1 MTSLRLAL
9 TELKRFSHGV
19 LPKLVMLAVT
29 LVPLLYGGVY
39 LYSNWNPYGRVDN
52 VSAALVQSDRGTTDE
67 SGKHVNTGEDV
78 AKELKDAG
86 NFDWQDVSTRQEAV
100 DKVEKGELG
109 FALVIPSDFSQKLLS
124 TSRFQP
130 DENGKTGE
138 VDPQQAGLEIITND
152 ANNYLLTNIVEK
164 AGTSLRDTVASQ
176 VGDETANQL
185 LASFTDIHGQLVE
198 ARDGSQKVTD
208 GTVQLG
214 SAIDRL
220 KGGTSDLVSGS
231 QRLNSGAHQLH
242 DAENQLVDGQRQGL
256 DGAQQLDDGAQQLD
270 SATGQLADGTGQL
283 RSGAGQLKDGT
294 QQLADGSSQ
303 LKDGT
308 ATLAQGATQL
318 KDGTAQLSSG
328 ATQLKDGTAQL
339 SSGATQLKDG
349 TGKLV
354 TGATQLDQG
363 IGQLDTQL
371 KESGISQVGD
381 NLTGVCRDLSSFNDQ
396 KATGRLGTDVS
407 NAVVSENAK
416 IVRETLQQQVDDG
429 TIDLTPEQI
438 KAIVGTLGGEQ
449 AHQRIN
455 DATAKGLNDFEAT
468 DIGKDLASL
477 RSSTCAANGVSQI
490 AQQID
495 QLTGGVA
502 QLKDGSSTLA
512 QGVKSADSAAGTLAD
527 GAKTLDEKTGQLA
540 EGAKTLDEKTGE
552 AKSGIATLDEK
563 TGELA
568 DGAKTLNDKT
578 GQLVSGV
585 NQVDDGAQQLNSATG
600 QLTDGTGQLVSGS
613 QQLLDGQT
621 QARDGAYTLA
631 SGTDDAVSGA
641 TQLDDGAGQ
650 LQSGSSDLEDGSK
663 NLTDG
668 LRQGANKVPNLDEGQ
683 RSSLAKVMSDPV
695 TNDHDSL
702 ATAANYGEGMGPFF
716 MSLALWIGVL
726 ITGQFVRPSNE
737 RAQASNTSNF
747 RIMLGSWIPFA
758 VVSVAQA
765 AILFTVVKFAL
776 GFEMAHPWL
785 VLWFMLLVSVTF
797 SAIGQGLIFLLGNPG
812 KLLVLILLILQLVT
826 GGGLMP
832 YQTLPQPL
840 LWMHDAFP
848 MGHSITAIRRLAYG
862 VDESSVWTIVWM
874 MVGYLLIGIAL
885 GFLGAIRSRTWTLSK
900 LHPEIEA

>member
-1 MTSLRLAL
+1 MVLAAVKSP
-9 TELKRFSHGV
+9 TELMQ
-19 LPKLVMLAVT
+19 L
-29 LVPLLYGGVY
+29 
-39 LYSNWNPYGRVDN
+39 
-52 VSAALVQSDRGTTDE
+52 
-67 SGKHVNTGEDV
+67 
-78 AKELKDAG
+78 
-86 NFDWQDVSTRQEAV
+86 
-100 DKVEKGELG
+100 
-109 FALVIPSDFSQKLLS
+109 
-124 TSRFQP
+124 
-130 DENGKTGE
+130 
-138 VDPQQAGLEIITND
+138 QA
-152 ANNYLLTNIVEK
+152 
-164 AGTSLRDTVASQ
+164 
-176 VGDETANQL
+176 
-185 LASFTDIHGQLVE
+185 
-198 ARDGSQKVTD
+198 
-208 GTVQLG
+208 
-214 SAIDRL
+214 
-220 KGGTSDLVSGS
+220 
-231 QRLNSGAHQLH
+231 GAHQLATELS
-242 DAENQLVDGQRQGL
+242 DPTAQYRSGVDQ
-256 DGAQQLDDGAQQLD
+256 
-270 SATGQLADGTGQL
+270 ATEASKTLADG
-283 RSGAGQLKDGT
+283 LKRL
-294 QQLADGSSQ
+294 QDGS
-303 LKDGT
+303 GT
-308 ATLAQGATQL
+308 LLAGVT
-318 KDGTAQLSSG
+318 T
-328 ATQLKDGTAQL
+328 
-339 SSGATQLKDG
+339 LKDG

-407 NAVVSENAK
+407 NAVVDENAK
-416 IVRETLQQQVDDG
+416 VVRETLEQKVKDG
-429 TIDLTPEQI
+429 AIDLTPQQI
-438 KAIVGTLGGEQ
+438 DAIVSTLGGEE

-455 DATAKGLNDFEAT
+455 AATAKGLNDFEAT

-477 RSSTCAANGVSQI
+477 RSSTCAANGTSQI
-490 AQQID
+490 AQQIG
-495 QLTGGVA
+495 QLTDGVA
-502 QLKDGSSTLA
+502 QLKDGSTTLA
-512 QGVKSADSAAGTLAD
+512 QGVKSADSAAGQLAD
-527 GAKTLDEKTGQLA
+527 GAK
-540 EGAKTLDEKTGE
+540 
-552 AKSGIATLDEK
+552 TLDEK

-600 QLTDGTGQLVSGS
+600 ELTDGTGQLVSGS

-668 LRQGANKVPNLDEGQ
+668 LRQGANKVPNLDESQ
-683 RSSLAKVMSDPV
+683 RSSLAKVMSEPV
-695 TNDHDSL
+695 SNDHDSL

-765 AILFTVVKFAL
+765 AILFTVVKYAL

-785 VLWFMLLVSVTF
+785 MLWFMLLVSVAF

-832 YQTLPQPL
+832 YQTLPQSL

-874 MVGYLLIGIAL
+874 MVGYTLIGIAL

>member
-1 MTSLRLAL
+1 MAPGELLLLQASGQLTRTALALVLTGRMKPESGSITWNEESSRKALRRHASIVDAPELNEMEKHMRVRDYVSEMLSYMPHPFLQRPHSGRWLEENGLADLNNLWDEQLTGEQRIRLMTALARHNSGADLLVFDTPSRHAHYSVTWIPRLLELAQDEEHPRAVIAVVPHVSDKWYGPVAIEGTRRAGADPTSPTRRRADATGSPRRTLSRPPGCSPSRSCSTWRPRPRRSNPRATTPTRPPRTRTRRKTVTSLRLAL

-52 VSAALVQSDRGTTDE
+52 VSAALVQSDRGATDE

-138 VDPQQAGLEIITND
+138 VDPQKAGLEIITND

-164 AGTSLRDTVASQ
+164 AGTSVRDTVASQ

-294 QQLADGSSQ
+294 QQLADGSGQ

-381 NLTGVCRDLSSFNDQ
+381 NLTGVCRTCPRSTTRRPPVAWARTCPTPSCPRTRRSCARPCSS
-396 KATGRLGTDVS
+396 
-407 NAVVSENAK
+407 
-416 IVRETLQQQVDDG
+416 
-429 TIDLTPEQI
+429 
-438 KAIVGTLGGEQ
+438 
-449 AHQRIN
+449 
-455 DATAKGLNDFEAT
+455 
-468 DIGKDLASL
+468 
-477 RSSTCAANGVSQI
+477 
-490 AQQID
+490 
-495 QLTGGVA
+495 
-502 QLKDGSSTLA
+502 
-512 QGVKSADSAAGTLAD
+512 
-527 GAKTLDEKTGQLA
+527 
-540 EGAKTLDEKTGE
+540 
-552 AKSGIATLDEK
+552 
-563 TGELA
+563 
-568 DGAKTLNDKT
+568 
-578 GQLVSGV
+578 
-585 NQVDDGAQQLNSATG
+585 
-600 QLTDGTGQLVSGS
+600 
-613 QQLLDGQT
+613 
-621 QARDGAYTLA
+621 
-631 SGTDDAVSGA
+631 
-641 TQLDDGAGQ
+641 
-650 LQSGSSDLEDGSK
+650 
-663 NLTDG
+663 
-668 LRQGANKVPNLDEGQ
+668 
-683 RSSLAKVMSDPV
+683 
-695 TNDHDSL
+695 
-702 ATAANYGEGMGPFF
+702 
-716 MSLALWIGVL
+716 
-726 ITGQFVRPSNE
+726 
-737 RAQASNTSNF
+737 
-747 RIMLGSWIPFA
+747 
-758 VVSVAQA
+758 
-765 AILFTVVKFAL
+765 
-776 GFEMAHPWL
+776 
-785 VLWFMLLVSVTF
+785 
-797 SAIGQGLIFLLGNPG
+797 
-812 KLLVLILLILQLVT
+812 
-826 GGGLMP
+826 
-832 YQTLPQPL
+832 
-840 LWMHDAFP
+840 
-848 MGHSITAIRRLAYG
+848 
-862 VDESSVWTIVWM
+862 
-874 MVGYLLIGIAL
+874 
-885 GFLGAIRSRTWTLSK
+885 RSRTARSTSPSSRSTRSWAPWAGSRRTSASTT
-900 LHPEIEA
+900 PPRRA

>member
-29 LVPLLYGGVY
+29 LIPLLYGGVY

-52 VSAALVQSDRGTTDE
+52 ISAALVQSDKGATDE

-86 NFDWQDVSTRQEAV
+86 NFDWQDVDTRQEAV
-100 DKVEKGELG
+100 DKVETGELG
-109 FALVIPSDFSQKLLS
+109 FALVIPSDFSQNLLS
-124 TSRFQP
+124 TSRFKP

-138 VDPQQAGLEIITND
+138 VDPQKAGLEIITND
-152 ANNYLLTNIVEK
+152 ANNYLLTNIVER
-164 AGTSLRDTVASQ
+164 AGTSVRDSVASQ

-185 LASFTDIHGQLVE
+185 LASFTDIHGQLTQ

-283 RSGAGQLKDGT
+283 RSGAGQLKGGT

-328 ATQLKDGTAQL
+328 ASQLKDGTAQL
-339 SSGATQLKDG
+339 SSGASQLKDG
-349 TGKLV
+349 TGRLV
-354 TGATQLDQG
+354 SGADQLEQG

-371 KESGISQVGD
+371 KESGISQVGT

-407 NAVVSENAK
+407 NAVVDENAK
-416 IVRETLQQQVDDG
+416 VVRETLEQKVKDG
-429 TIDLTPEQI
+429 AIDLTPQQI
-438 KAIVGTLGGEQ
+438 DAIVSTLGGEE

-455 DATAKGLNDFEAT
+455 AATAKGLNDFEAT

-477 RSSTCAANGVSQI
+477 RSSTCAANGTSQI
-490 AQQID
+490 AQQIG
-495 QLTGGVA
+495 QLTDGVA
-502 QLKDGSSTLA
+502 QLKDGSTTLA
-512 QGVKSADSAAGTLAD
+512 QGVKSADSAAGQLAD
-527 GAKTLDEKTGQLA
+527 GAKTLDEKTGELA
-540 EGAKTLDEKTGE
+540 DGAKTLDEKTGE
-552 AKSGIATLDEK
+552 AKDGISTLDEK

-600 QLTDGTGQLVSGS
+600 ELTDGTGQLVSGS
-613 QQLLDGQT
+613 RQLLDGQT

-668 LRQGANKVPNLDEGQ
+668 LRQGANKVPNLDESQ
-683 RSSLAKVMSDPV
+683 RSSLAKVMSEPV
-695 TNDHDSL
+695 SNDHDSL

-765 AILFTVVKFAL
+765 AILFTVVKYAL

-785 VLWFMLLVSVTF
+785 MLWFMLLVSVAF

-832 YQTLPQPL
+832 YQTLPQSL

-874 MVGYLLIGIAL
+874 MVGYTLIGIAL